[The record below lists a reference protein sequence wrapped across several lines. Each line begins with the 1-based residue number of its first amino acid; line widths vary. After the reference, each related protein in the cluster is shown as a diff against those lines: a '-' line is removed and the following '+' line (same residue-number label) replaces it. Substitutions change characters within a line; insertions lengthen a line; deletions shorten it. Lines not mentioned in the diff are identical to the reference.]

1 MRVGCG
7 AARKRTIPSLARA
20 IAAVLC
26 FGAVLMSYGGGAS
39 AAQQAMGSSTSENPS
54 PGCRAAAATPG
65 ESTLMFSSGG
75 TSGTYI
81 EDVPSP
87 RTDKAAPVVIDLH
100 GYLDTA
106 SLQNSVS
113 GMGSY
118 GQHHGFVT
126 ITPQI
131 SESGESRWAYGPEST
146 DITYLGNLLTHV
158 EGSLCVDERRVFVTG
173 LSMGSFTTSAIAC
186 EMAGRIAAVAPV
198 SGLQAFPWCKPAR
211 AVPVVAFQGTADP
224 FVSYSGGWASEG
236 LKLPAPSDPS
246 ITIAQELKTDPT
258 SSDNLQP
265 ESIPTQVATWA
276 KRNGC
281 GPKPT
286 SNRIAFDVTRT
297 TYPCATDRSV
307 VLYVIAD
314 GGHTWPGG
322 PPILPASIVGRTT
335 QSISADQIIW
345 SFFEA
350 HPLKGHLVQTTT

>member
-1 MRVGCG
+1 MRIERC
-7 AARKRTIPSLARA
+7 AQRNKTIPSLARA

-26 FGAVLMSYGGGAS
+26 VGAVLMSCGGTTDP
-39 AAQQAMGSSTSENPS
+39 AQQATGSSTSPVLS
-54 PGCRAAAATPG
+54 PGCRAATATPG
-65 ESTLMFSSGG
+65 ESTLRFSSGG

-81 EDVPSP
+81 QEIPTP
-87 RTDKAAPVVIDLH
+87 GAEKAAPVVIDLH

-113 GMGSY
+113 GLGSY
-118 GQHHGFVT
+118 GGQHGFVT

-131 SESGESRWAYGPEST
+131 SESGESRWAYGPKST

-158 EGSLCVDERRVFVTG
+158 ESSLCVDERRVFVTG

-186 EMAGRIAAVAPV
+186 EMANRIAAVAPV
-198 SGLQAFPWCKPAR
+198 AGLQAFPWCKPAR

-224 FVSYSGGWASEG
+224 YVSYTGGWSSTG
-236 LKLPAPSDPS
+236 LQLPAPSDPS

-258 SSDNLQP
+258 SSDNLLP

-286 SNRIAFDVTRT
+286 KIPIASDVTRT
-297 TYPCATDRSV
+297 TYPCAADRSV
-307 VLYVIAD
+307 VLYVISG

-322 PPILPASIVGRTT
+322 PPVLPASIVGRTT
-335 QSISADQIIW
+335 QSISANQIIW
-345 SFFEA
+345 SFFKD
-350 HPLKGHLVQTTT
+350 HPLEGHVVETTT